1 MAGNVDGAN
10 LMVKQELANAG
21 TDINNMAQN
30 IADELYNLRNKLQPV
45 LAGGDWTGDAA
56 RYFEGLEAEWNYAAN
71 GLLGPDGVLG
81 EIANAMHVNWNNY
94 SEAEWANSRTWQ
106 HH

>member
-10 LMVKQELANAG
+10 LRVASELEGSGAH
-21 TDINNMAQN
+21 ISLIAQN
-30 IADELYNLRNKLQPV
+30 IADELHALITKLQPV
-45 LAGGDWTGDAA
+45 LAGGGWSGSAQQ
-56 RYFEGLEAEWNYAAN
+56 YFEGLEAEWNYAAN
-71 GLLGPDGVLG
+71 GLLGPEGVLG

-106 HH
+106 HS

>member
-10 LMVKQELANAG
+10 LMVKEELAGSG
-21 TDINNMAQN
+21 THINGVAQT
-30 IADELYNLRNKLQPV
+30 IADELHDLINKLQPV
-45 LAGGDWTGDAA
+45 LAGGDWNGAA
-56 RYFEGLEAEWNYAAN
+56 QQYFEGLEAEWNYAAN
-71 GLLGPDGVLG
+71 GLFGPGGVLG